1 MLRGRLDS
9 PVRNAVVLTGD
20 EHVHHANELEL
31 DDRPAGTE
39 LVTTSITSGGDG
51 DGDSGDGDDSGGSGG
66 DENPHIRYREDRRGY
81 LLTRFTPAELRAD
94 FRVVEQVS
102 RPDAPVRTSATFV
115 VPDGGA
121 LTRP

>member
-1 MLRGRLDS
+1 M
-9 PVRNAVVLTGD
+9 
-20 EHVHHANELEL
+20 
-31 DDRPAGTE
+31 
-39 LVTTSITSGGDG
+39 TTSVTSGGDGGDG
-51 DGDSGDGDDSGGSGG
+51 DGDGG

-102 RPDAPVRTSATFV
+102 EPGAPVRTSASFV

-121 LTRP
+121 LARA